1 MAKSRLSLQRK
12 SGGTRQSLVEAK
24 TPTRNTLPANNRD
37 SDNSDTDDVWNFDAP
52 QFYDFG
58 SSKTPGPTI
67 DKWFDHAHPTPAPK
81 KSRALQ
87 YSIDDML
94 STDSRDTLLPTRPSL
109 SPSRLIIESDGR
121 LTLDEGHSHDATNS
135 TAECKQ
141 KDVQDVEFSDSDEEI
156 EFNNWKS
163 AQVLANIDNNS
174 SDSDANDDLLS
185 SERNIGQTADLLQSA
200 RRNTRTSEASTISLA
215 SEVSQHDEDWI
226 DEPTIK
232 SSVAQKVATNK
243 GGKALKRLVR
253 PVREAAPSK
262 SLTVPIELG
271 FMRPTKGAARRQMA
285 KQRDKTNK
293 QMIAKAIAKSIT
305 RRLSQNGGDLT
316 VPIPFQ
322 FHERQKNA
330 DGQVA
335 NIVDKKAAK
344 LSKEAQD
351 YLVSKLTTKR
361 KLPEEQ
367 EQSVDAERNEGGG
380 TPKKSTRKLKPT
392 IPKTPQFA
400 KSKRVRREV
409 PEAKIDEPVSK
420 PVRRPA
426 NAAVS
431 LMTRLSPPKPTV
443 TKPFVFRSDAG
454 AERHL
459 LKLREELAKLREEE
473 ENMRQFRANPLP
485 AFPTPVKQK
494 RQHVELRSSPFKL
507 SIDSRGD
514 AYQSKLRAR
523 LEELEQ
529 RQQERKQFKARPIPT
544 SMDHPFVPQ
553 ASALPLTAIEEILL
567 RTELRS
573 EERRA
578 YDEDRTE
585 RERIR
590 EGVLARK
597 RLEEERREEEEIK
610 RLRKILVHKAQPVRQ
625 YKPLIIKPSD
635 RALTVPKTPL
645 WQVRTRKRSE
655 SPATPTH

>member
-1 MAKSRLSLQRK
+1 MLRGYVTSNS
-12 SGGTRQSLVEAK
+12 
-24 TPTRNTLPANNRD
+24 RD
-37 SDNSDTDDVWNFDAP
+37 SGDSDTDDVWNFDAP

-81 KSRALQ
+81 KSRASQ

-121 LTLDEGHSHDATNS
+121 LTLDEARSHDTTNG
-135 TAECKQ
+135 TAEYKQ

-174 SDSDANDDLLS
+174 SDGDANEDS
-185 SERNIGQTADLLQSA
+185 RPSEQGIGEMADLTQSA
-200 RRNTRTSEASTISLA
+200 RRNTRASEASTISLA
-215 SEVSQHDEDWI
+215 SEVSQNDEDYI
-226 DEPTIK
+226 EEL
-232 SSVAQKVATNK
+232 SVRNSAAQKVATNK
-243 GGKALKRLVR
+243 GGKVLKRSVR
-253 PVREAAPSK
+253 PVRKAAAPSK
-262 SLTVPIELG
+262 SLTVPVELG

-293 QMIAKAIAKSIT
+293 QMIAKAIAKSIN
-305 RRLSQNGGDLT
+305 RRLSQNGIDLT

-322 FHERQKNA
+322 FHERQKNPEGHA
-330 DGQVA
+330 A
-335 NIVDKKAAK
+335 NIVDKKVAK

-361 KLPEEQ
+361 KLSVDQ
-367 EQSVDAERNEGGG
+367 EQSVDAERNDGGG
-380 TPKKSTRKLKPT
+380 TPKKSARKLKPT

-400 KSKRVRREV
+400 KSKRVRREA

-426 NAAVS
+426 NTAVS

-443 TKPFVFRSDAG
+443 PQPFVFRSDAG

-494 RQHVELRSSPFKL
+494 RQHVELHSSPFKL

-523 LEELEQ
+523 LEELEK
-529 RQQERKQFKARPIPT
+529 RQQERKQFKARPIPA

-553 ASALPLTAIEEILL
+553 PSALPLTAIEEILL

-645 WQVRTRKRSE
+645 WHVRTRKRSE